1 MIILQTL
8 REDPTLLFVDM
19 EIKVLVVLKF
29 LVNKHAV

>member
-8 REDPTLLFVDM
+8 KEGLTLLLPDM
-19 EIKVLVVLKF
+19 EIKVIVVLKF